1 MGGIKKALAICF
13 AASMCLIFSAC
24 GKTEEGKISASHFQ
38 AESSKGKSRADKSA
52 EAASSLKS
60 WEEGGAK
67 ERIVKFVEDATDRV
81 SMGYIPPENRIAVTD
96 IDGTLIAEKG
106 RKVDN
111 KAMVR
116 KTPAEARAYLQEI
129 QERYFDKDKELRYGG
144 ILYQPMAEMY
154 DYLEANGFEIFF
166 VSGNCNALTYAW
178 ANYYFG
184 ADYAHCIG
192 SNVELEIDD
201 SQDFRMEPTGKYEG
215 CWKEKKCYRIYNQV
229 GKCPVLAFG
238 NSDGDVRM
246 LQWTQANPD
255 YSGLGVMIVHDD
267 RREYVYSVD
276 LISRFCQNN
285 HFVKAEISRSF
296 KKIFIEK

>member
-1 MGGIKKALAICF
+1 MRGIKKALVICF
-13 AASMCLIFSAC
+13 ALSMCLIFSAC
-24 GKTEEGKISASHFQ
+24 GKTEQGKISASHFEV
-38 AESSKGKSRADKSA
+38 ESSKGKSGTDKSA
-52 EAASSLKS
+52 KAASFLKS
-60 WEEGGAK
+60 WEEGEAR
-67 ERIVKFVEDATDRV
+67 ERIVRFVEDATDQDSV
-81 SMGYIPPENRIAVTD
+81 GYIPPEHRIAVTD

-116 KTPAEARAYLQEI
+116 KTPEEARAYI
-129 QERYFDKDKELRYGG
+129 QKIQDRYFDREKKLRYGG

-192 SNVELEIDD
+192 SNVELEIKD
-201 SQDFRMEPTGKYEG
+201 SQDFRMEPSGKYEG

-238 NSDGDVRM
+238 NSDGDVQM
-246 LQWTQANPD
+246 LRWTQANPD
-255 YSGLGVMIVHDD
+255 YPGLGVMIVHDD
-267 RREYVYSVD
+267 KREYVYSSD
-276 LISRFCQNN
+276 LIFGFCGKY
-285 HFVKAEISRSF
+285 HFVEAAISSNF
-296 KKIFIEK
+296 KKIFIED

>member
-1 MGGIKKALAICF
+1 MSGIKKLLIICCAMSALLC
-13 AASMCLIFSAC
+13 SAC
-24 GKTEEGKISASHFQ
+24 GKTEQGKISASHFSG
-38 AESSKGKSRADKSA
+38 ESPEGKSKADKPA
-52 EAASSLKS
+52 RLASSLKS

-67 ERIVKFVEDATDRV
+67 EQIVKFVEDATDQD
-81 SMGYIPPENRIAVTD
+81 SLGYIPPEDRIAVTD

-106 RKVDN
+106 RKVNN
-111 KAMVR
+111 KAMVM
-116 KTPAEARAYLQEI
+116 KTPAEAREYLLDI
-129 QERYFDKDKELRYGG
+129 QDDYFDKEKGLRYGE

-178 ANYYFG
+178 ANFYFG

-192 SNVELEIDD
+192 SNVELEIDT
-201 SQDFRMEPTGKYEG
+201 SRGFRMKPTGKYEG

-238 NSDGDVRM
+238 NSDGDVQM

-255 YSGLGVMIVHDD
+255 YPGLGVMIVHDD

-276 LISRFCQNN
+276 LISRFCEKND
-285 HFVKAEISRSF
+285 FVKAEISRNF
-296 KKIFIEK
+296 KKIFVER